1 MPPMLNIPTK
11 PETKPAVQS
20 SVLWGLTMIAIPY
33 LSDAI
38 KYLGALP
45 PGVIP
50 TPVTYGLTAAGWLL
64 ALYGRLYGTNKPIS
78 GIVTTKK

>member
-1 MPPMLNIPTK
+1 MTPIQD

-20 SVLWGLTMIAIPY
+20 SVLWGLTLIALPY

-45 PGVIP
+45 PGVLP
-50 TPVTYGLTAAGWLL
+50 TPVTYGLTAVGWGL
-64 ALYGRLYGTNKPIS
+64 ALYGRLYGSNKPIS
-78 GIVTTKK
+78 GVIIPKN